1 MQARRSGTRRVEVIG
16 WLPNGAVQGSVVSLE
31 GLIMDSLVDGLV
43 GDQFLEPG
51 VLALQ
56 ILQLLGP
63 GCLHAAVFLAPTI
76 TALLQEARG
85 LLDLAEG
92 TATGQP
98 DLGFAQ
104 HVDALFGFYPFLAM
118 IG

>member
-1 MQARRSGTRRVEVIG
+1 
-16 WLPNGAVQGSVVSLE
+16 
-31 GLIMDSLVDGLV
+31 MDSLVDGLV

-56 ILQLLGP
+56 ILELLGL
-63 GCLHAAVFLAPTI
+63 GRLHAAVILAPTI
-76 TALLQEARG
+76 TALLRDARDLAG
-85 LLDLAEG
+85 LAEG

-98 DLGFAQ
+98 DLRFAQ
-104 HVDALFGFYPFLAM
+104 HVDALFGFYPFLDM